1 MIKIGKMT
9 FPFYFILGFICYIA
23 NYKLLI
29 TSTKWNNK
37 LKVIIE
43 KGTSSME
50 IIHSPALFP
59 GILPIFL
66 FIHITIEVLFTLLLL
81 FRDWLP
87 NSQGSNTYIKTIYWQ
102 ETGVTSNYNSRVNA
116 TLLNK
121 PWRADGQGDV
131 IGSPWNI
138 LLSHYMYCICSPFAH
153 SAFIFTVSPFTERSA
168 FAHGAYIMISM
179 LFSFVNSIIY
189 ENIESVYLVCQESFV
204 KDIVISLQFSF
215 CQQI

>member
-102 ETGVTSNYNSRVNA
+102 EIGVTSNYNSRVNA

-153 SAFIFTVSPFTERSA
+153 SAFIFTVSPFTELQHSLTVRTSWSRSCFLLLTVLFMNTLNQIIL
-168 FAHGAYIMISM
+168 FAKSHLSKI
-179 LFSFVNSIIY
+179 L
-189 ENIESVYLVCQESFV
+189 
-204 KDIVISLQFSF
+204 
-215 CQQI
+215 

>member
-50 IIHSPALFP
+50 IIHSPALCP

-204 KDIVISLQFSF
+204 KDIVISLQYSF

>member
-121 PWRADGQGDV
+121 PWRADGQEM
-131 IGSPWNI
+131 
-138 LLSHYMYCICSPFAH
+138 LLAVPETFYFPITCI
-153 SAFIFTVSPFTERSA
+153 A
-168 FAHGAYIMISM
+168 FAHRSLIVRSSSQFRHLQSVQHSLTVRTSWSRCCFLLLTA
-179 LFSFVNSIIY
+179 LFMNTL
-189 ENIESVYLVCQESFV
+189 N
-204 KDIVISLQFSF
+204 QFILFAKSHLSK
-215 CQQI
+215 IL

>member
-102 ETGVTSNYNSRVNA
+102 EIGVTSNYNSRVNA

-153 SAFIFTVSPFTERSA
+153 SAFIFTVSPFTELQHSLTVRTSWSRCCFLLLTVLFMNTLNQIIL
-168 FAHGAYIMISM
+168 FAKSHLSKI
-179 LFSFVNSIIY
+179 L
-189 ENIESVYLVCQESFV
+189 
-204 KDIVISLQFSF
+204 
-215 CQQI
+215 